1 MSLACNHVNIPAFLP
16 WKVHVIVRSTK
27 SRRNQVKLTSLLAAL
42 AFVCGSSA
50 AHAQGYPSRPITMI
64 VPFPAGG
71 PTDTLGRIMSE
82 GMRPSLGQTIVIEN
96 VTGAGSTIGVGRAA
110 QAAPDGYTLSL
121 GNWTSHMG
129 AGALYP
135 IQYDLLRDFEPI
147 SLLTFA
153 PMLMVAKTEM
163 RAKDAKELI
172 SWLKDNPDKASA
184 ATVGAGS
191 AAHVCGLY
199 FQDKIGTRFQ
209 FVPYRGGAPAMQ
221 DLVGGQIDL
230 MCAEASQTLT
240 YVRSG
245 KLKAFAVM
253 AKTRWPALPDVP
265 TTDEIGAPGMY
276 ISFWHGLWVPAGTPK
291 EIIDRLN
298 VAVVDAL
305 GDTAVRERLT
315 DLGLVIATREQQTP
329 AALAAFQKAEIEKWW
344 PIIKSANITVESH

>member
-1 MSLACNHVNIPAFLP
+1 M
-16 WKVHVIVRSTK
+16 
-27 SRRNQVKLTSLLAAL
+27 KLTSLLAAL
-42 AFVCGSSA
+42 AVVCGSSA
-50 AHAQGYPSRPITMI
+50 AQAQGYPSRPITMV

-82 GMRPSLGQTIVIEN
+82 GMRPSLGQTIVVEN

-110 QAAPDGYTLSL
+110 EAAPDGYTLSL

-135 IQYDLLRDFEPI
+135 VQYDLIRDFEPI

-153 PMLMVAKTEM
+153 PMLIVAKNEM
-163 RAKDAKELI
+163 PAKDAKDLI
-172 SWLKDNPDKASA
+172 AWLKANPDKASA

-199 FQDKIGTRFQ
+199 FQDKTGTRFQ

-253 AKTRWPALPDVP
+253 AKTRWPALPKVP

-291 EIIDRLN
+291 EVIDRLN

-305 GDTAVRERLT
+305 GDTAVRKRLA

-329 AALAAFQKAEIEKWW
+329 AALAAFQKAEIQKWW
-344 PIIKSANITVESH
+344 PFIKAANIKVESH

>member
-1 MSLACNHVNIPAFLP
+1 MKTMSVAVARATALGCAILAC
-16 WKVHVIVRSTK
+16 VI
-27 SRRNQVKLTSLLAAL
+27 
-42 AFVCGSSA
+42 G
-50 AHAQGYPSRPITMI
+50 AHAEDYPSHPITMI
-64 VPFPAGG
+64 VPFAAGG
-71 PTDTLGRIMSE
+71 PTDTLGRILTE
-82 GMRPSLGQTIVIEN
+82 RMRLSLGQTIVIEN

-121 GNWTSHMG
+121 GNWTSFVG

-135 IQYDLLRDFEPI
+135 TSYDLLRDFEPV

-153 PMLMVAKTEM
+153 PMLIVGKNALPV
-163 RAKDAKELI
+163 KDGKDLI
-172 SWLKDNPDKASA
+172 AWLKANPDKASA

-199 FQDKIGTRFQ
+199 FQDKIDTRLL

-245 KLKAFAVM
+245 KMKAFAVM
-253 AKTRWPALPDVP
+253 TKTRWPALPDVP

-276 ISFWHGLWVPAGTPK
+276 ISFWHGLWVPKGTPK
-291 EIIDRLN
+291 DVIAKLN
-298 VAVVDAL
+298 DAVVDTLA
-305 GDTAVRERLT
+305 DPTVRQRLT
-315 DLGLVIATREQQTP
+315 DLGQVIATPDQQTP
-329 AALAAFQKAEIEKWW
+329 KALATYHKAEIEKWW
-344 PIIKSANITVESH
+344 PIIKAANIKLEGH

>member
-1 MSLACNHVNIPAFLP
+1 M
-16 WKVHVIVRSTK
+16 
-27 SRRNQVKLTSLLAAL
+27 KLTSLLAAL
-42 AFVCGSSA
+42 AIVCGSSA
-50 AHAQGYPSRPITMI
+50 AQAQGYPSRPITMI

-71 PTDTLGRIMSE
+71 PTDTLGRIISE

-110 QAAPDGYTLSL
+110 QAPPDGYTLSL

-135 IQYDLLRDFEPI
+135 IQYDLVRDFEPI

-163 RAKDAKELI
+163 PVKNAKELI
-172 SWLKDNPDKASA
+172 AWLKDNPDKASA

-199 FQDKIGTRFQ
+199 FQDKTGTRFQ

-240 YVRSG
+240 YVRGG

-253 AKTRWPALPDVP
+253 AKTRWPSLPDVP
-265 TTDEIGAPGMY
+265 TSDEIGVPGMY
-276 ISFWHGLWVPAGTPK
+276 LSFWHGLWVPRGTPK
-291 EIIDRLN
+291 EVIDRLN

-305 GDTAVRERLT
+305 SDTAVRRRLT

-329 AALAAFQKAEIEKWW
+329 AALAAFQKAEIQKWW
-344 PIIKSANITVESH
+344 PFIKAADIKVESH